1 MSTAT
6 ARQHVGNVHE
16 AGFFASDAEFLD
28 LLVPFVTE
36 GCEAGEP
43 VLIGY
48 DARKSELLRAALP
61 DPDAATFLTDA
72 ATYASPAGAI
82 AAYRRQ
88 FDRHVAAGAGQI
100 RITGEIAQ
108 AGSGGQFHGW
118 DRYESAVNVV
128 WQDYPVWSRCLY
140 DATVVADV
148 VRDVVE
154 RTHPRLLTTAGS
166 AVVSPR
172 YQDIAA
178 FEPLPP
184 VADPV
189 EATRPALVLT
199 DASAW
204 QVRHRVAALAD
215 GRIPVETAEELV
227 LAVSEAA
234 ENAVLHG
241 RPPVTVTAWTA
252 RDRVVVSV
260 HDAGPG
266 PASPVAGLVPDTSSV
281 GGRGL
286 WLCHQLPG
294 VEIAMLDDPDGFSVR
309 LRSVS

>member
-1 MSTAT
+1 MRTGAV
-6 ARQHVGNVHE
+6 RQHLGNVHE

-36 GCEAGEP
+36 GSEAGEP

-61 DPDAATFLTDA
+61 DPEAATFLTDA
-72 ATYASPAGAI
+72 GTYASPAGAI

-108 AGSGGQFHGW
+108 AGSGARFAGW

-128 WQDYPVWSRCLY
+128 WQDFPVWSRCLY

-154 RTHPRLLTTAGS
+154 RTHPRLLTAGGG

-172 YQDIAA
+172 YQDIAE

-189 EATRPALVLT
+189 EASRPALVLT

-204 QVRHRVAALAD
+204 HVRHSVAELAH

-252 RDRVVVSV
+252 HDRVVVHV

-266 PASPVAGLVPDTSSV
+266 PASPVAGLVPDGSSV

-286 WLCHQLPG
+286 WLSHQLPG
-294 VEIAMLDDPDGFSVR
+294 VEIALLPGADGFTVR